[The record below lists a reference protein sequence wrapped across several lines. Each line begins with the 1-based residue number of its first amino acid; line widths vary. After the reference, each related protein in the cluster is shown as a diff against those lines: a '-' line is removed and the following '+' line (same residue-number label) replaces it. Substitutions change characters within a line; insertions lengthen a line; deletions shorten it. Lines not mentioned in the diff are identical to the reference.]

1 MARTEEIPVYAS
13 ERRTALARKLRADG
27 RVSVPD
33 AAREFGVS
41 GETVRRDLAALERHG
56 VARRVHGGAVARTS
70 VQAVELDLVERE
82 SRQSGQK
89 QAIAVA
95 ALAFLPDAGGSIIVD
110 AGTSTAALVDHLP
123 TDLPLVAVTHGVV
136 TAAQLARSTSI
147 DLHVLGGHVRDAT
160 GAAVGSGTVEAYG
173 QIGADV
179 AFVGANGISPERGLT
194 TADFAE
200 AAVKR
205 AVVAA
210 ARRTVVLADAT
221 KLDTDFVV
229 TFAALDDVDVLVTDD
244 AAPAE
249 AVARLREAG
258 IEVVLA

>member
-1 MARTEEIPVYAS
+1 MPLLVWA
-13 ERRTALARKLRADG
+13 ALALQR
-27 RVSVPD
+27 STP
-33 AAREFGVS
+33 
-41 GETVRRDLAALERHG
+41 
-56 VARRVHGGAVARTS
+56 
-70 VQAVELDLVERE
+70 
-82 SRQSGQK
+82 SRLQWA
-89 QAIAVA
+89 AIAVA
-95 ALAFLPDAGGSIIVD
+95 ALAYLPDAGGSIIVD

-123 TDLPLVAVTHGVV
+123 ADLSLVAITHGVV

-205 AVVAA
+205 AVVTA
-210 ARRTVVLADAT
+210 ARRTVVLAVRICT
-221 KLDTDFVV
+221 GL
-229 TFAALDDVDVLVTDD
+229 
-244 AAPAE
+244 AAPSNTGPTAMLPPA
-249 AVARLREAG
+249 AVLSRL
-258 IEVVLA
+258 